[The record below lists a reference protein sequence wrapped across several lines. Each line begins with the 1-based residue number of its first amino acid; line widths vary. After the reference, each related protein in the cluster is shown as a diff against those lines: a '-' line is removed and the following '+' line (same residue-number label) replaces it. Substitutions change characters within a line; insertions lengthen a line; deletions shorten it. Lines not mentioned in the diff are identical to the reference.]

1 MSRSWIK
8 KSGKRNNFVFVL
20 LLLKNVNPKIKIFM
34 AFKANAAFGIAFC
47 LRKNYCKN
55 WKQV

>member
-8 KSGKRNNFVFVL
+8 KSGERNNFVFVL

-34 AFKANAAFGIAFC
+34 AFKANAAC
-47 LRKNYCKN
+47 LE
-55 WKQV
+55 

>member
-8 KSGKRNNFVFVL
+8 KSGERNNFVFVL

-34 AFKANAAFGIAFC
+34 AFKGNAAC
-47 LRKNYCKN
+47 LE
-55 WKQV
+55 

>member
-8 KSGKRNNFVFVL
+8 KSGERNNFVFVL

-34 AFKANAAFGIAFC
+34 AFKANAAFGMQHF
-47 LRKNYCKN
+47 
-55 WKQV
+55 V